1 MNFARQL
8 LTRGPVEIEAEL
20 DADAPI
26 ERVFDLLDFAAPGN
40 ALRER
45 GFLFLEEPDGSIGRF
60 RVTDPARPDVIFVFD
75 VDVFEWPTRIRFQTS
90 FEADEPVGS
99 VVSSVSNYVLTSTG
113 HESCSLHLVE
123 TSWLKPGLSS
133 KRKRMERAMLTL
145 SVQQHITRLCVHA
158 AIGAEEANALF

>member
-1 MNFARQL
+1 M
-8 LTRGPVEIEAEL
+8 
-20 DADAPI
+20 
-26 ERVFDLLDFAAPGN
+26 
-40 ALRER
+40 
-45 GFLFLEEPDGSIGRF
+45 
-60 RVTDPARPDVIFVFD
+60 
-75 VDVFEWPTRIRFQTS
+75 
-90 FEADEPVGS
+90 
-99 VVSSVSNYVLTSTG
+99 LTSTG